1 MRTRSF
7 RTFPRLCARDAR
19 VNCKNT
25 HTHTHADDFY
35 FRFDR
40 RRRRRRRV
48 LRAAVVVVAV
58 CVCMCVYAV
67 IWRVDVCAR
76 ALVEFVWLWQP
87 TNRLFTRGA
96 VRRHREMRLRAC
108 VEYRVSDDFLN
119 GCVCTRDLDAITF
132 TLHDAANRSALCSRA
147 GGRRRRRR
155 LHNDLYGN
163 GKRDRVSLPHF
174 LHLLHARAEP
184 SRFQPTVHSPLGAQL
199 CESC

>member
-1 MRTRSF
+1 M
-7 RTFPRLCARDAR
+7 CARVRWLSLYGFGNQLIDYSRA
-19 VNCKNT
+19 VPC
-25 HTHTHADDFY
+25 ADIVKCD
-35 FRFDR
+35 
-40 RRRRRRRV
+40 
-48 LRAAVVVVAV
+48 
-58 CVCMCVYAV
+58 CV
-67 IWRVDVCAR
+67 R
-76 ALVEFVWLWQP
+76 
-87 TNRLFTRGA
+87 
-96 VRRHREMRLRAC
+96 

-119 GCVCTRDLDAITF
+119 GCVCTRNLDAITF

-147 GGRRRRRR
+147 GGRRR